1 MRILSKNGEWMR
13 RKVRRRTDARAGGA
27 SLAGVQDWRS
37 TGGGRVSLLGDDV
50 GGVSPI
56 VGGRHLRR
64 SW

>member
-1 MRILSKNGEWMR
+1 
-13 RKVRRRTDARAGGA
+13 VRRRTDARAGGA

-50 GGVSPI
+50 GGVSLI
-56 VGGRHLRR
+56 VGGRQLRR